1 MLVTQK
7 PDTYIVD
14 SVMVTHPYSIYIWQP
29 AHTPG
34 GVGSWIEPAQCYTQE
49 YALYIANLIHKDA
62 RAVIKVVRYGLNIA
76 CFPDEHTVQFV
87 EQQIARQQTR
97 DPVEHRRLV

>member
-1 MLVTQK
+1 MNDFAK
-7 PDTYIVD
+7 N
-14 SVMVTHPYSIYIWQP
+14 
-29 AHTPG
+29 
-34 GVGSWIEPAQCYTQE
+34 
-49 YALYIANLIHKDA
+49 ANANCGMWDKDA